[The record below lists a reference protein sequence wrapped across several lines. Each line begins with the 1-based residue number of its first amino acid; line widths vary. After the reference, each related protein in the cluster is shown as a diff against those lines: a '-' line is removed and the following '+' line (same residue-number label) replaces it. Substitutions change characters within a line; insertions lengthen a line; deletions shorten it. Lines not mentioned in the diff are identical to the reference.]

1 MKNFWQKFKK
11 PILVLAP
18 MAGITDAAFRFLCGK
33 YGADVVYSEMISAA
47 GLFYDSERTSG
58 LLDSYKKNG
67 NAKFV
72 VQLFGNNPDHFAKA
86 VKIIEKECKPDG
98 IDINFGC
105 PVPKVQ
111 KVGAGVKLFQDLE
124 QAHRVIE
131 ACLRNTKLPIS
142 VKTRISVPAGKNT
155 PRSRGAATPEVSGS
169 CNPLDR
175 GELKSVTVLDFIE
188 KMKDLPIA
196 ALMVHGRTL
205 AQGFSGEVDYE
216 LLNRAQKKF
225 KGVFIANGGI
235 NDYKSAQEMLKK
247 TGADG
252 IGIGQAAC
260 GRPQIFTE
268 VKRKVKSLKF
278 KVKSNKEKINRP
290 SPAFGHSTRFR
301 DLRPSRGGDVDPL
314 TIAWE
319 HAKLMEKLKGKQGIL
334 EMRKHLCWYVKGLP
348 GAAELRQEFVKVET
362 LDDIKKLLK

>member
-11 PILVLAP
+11 PIIALAP
-18 MAGITDAAFRFLCGK
+18 MAGITDAAFRYLCGK
-33 YGADVVYSEMISAA
+33 FGADVVYSEMISAA

-58 LLDSYKKNG
+58 LLDSYRKNG
-67 NAKFV
+67 GAKFV

-86 VKIIEKECKPDG
+86 VKIIEKNFKPDG

-111 KVGAGVKLFQDLE
+111 KVGAGAKLFQDLE

-131 ACLRNTKLPIS
+131 ACLKNTKLPIS
-142 VKTRISVPAGKNT
+142 VKTRIHAGK
-155 PRSRGAATPEVSGS
+155 VS
-169 CNPLDR
+169 
-175 GELKSVTVLDFIE
+175 VLDFIE

-196 ALMVHGRTL
+196 ALMVHGRIL

-235 NDYKSAQEMLKK
+235 DDLKSAQAMLKK
-247 TGADG
+247 TNADG
-252 IGIGQAAC
+252 IAIGQAAC
-260 GRPQIFTE
+260 GHPQIFAEIKNGFNTP
-268 VKRKVKSLKF
+268 
-278 KVKSNKEKINRP
+278 RP
-290 SPAFGHSTRFR
+290 RAARVH
-301 DLRPSRGGDVDPL
+301 PSQEGNIL
-314 TIAWE
+314 TIALE
-319 HAKLMEKLKGKQGIL
+319 HAKLMDKLKGKQGIL

-348 GAAELRQEFVKVET
+348 NAAELRKEFVKVET
-362 LDDIKKLLK
+362 LSDIKRLLK

>member
-11 PILVLAP
+11 PIIALAP

-33 YGADVVYSEMISAA
+33 FGADVVYSEMISAA

-67 NAKFV
+67 NAKFI
-72 VQLFGNNPDHFAKA
+72 VQLFGNEPKHFAKA
-86 VKIIEKECKPDG
+86 VKIIEKNFKPDG

-131 ACLRNTKLPIS
+131 ACLQNTKLPIS
-142 VKTRISVPAGKNT
+142 VKTRISVGRRNAISCVPGDKNAKYCVPT
-155 PRSRGAATPEVSGS
+155 
-169 CNPLDR
+169 NQ
-175 GELKSVTVLDFIE
+175 VTVLDFIE

-205 AQGFSGEVDYE
+205 AQGFSGQVDYE

-225 KGVFIANGGI
+225 TRPEQGRRKGIFIANGGI
-235 NDYKSAQEMLKK
+235 NDLKSAQEMLKK
-247 TGADG
+247 TNADG

-260 GRPQIFTE
+260 GKPQIFAE
-268 VKRKVKSLKF
+268 VKSRKLK
-278 KVKSNKEKINRP
+278 VESNKEENNRP
-290 SPAFGHSTRFR
+290 SPVARRNH
-301 DLRPSRGGDVDPL
+301 PSRGGDDNPL
-314 TIAWE
+314 TIALE
-319 HAKLMEKLKGKQGIL
+319 HAKLMDKLKGKQGIL

-348 GAAELRQEFVKVET
+348 NAAELRKEFVKVET
-362 LDDIKKLLK
+362 LADIKRLLK

>member
-111 KVGAGVKLFQDLE
+111 KVGAGVKLFQDLD
-124 QAHRVIE
+124 QSHRVIE

-142 VKTRISVPAGKNT
+142 VKTRISVNH
-155 PRSRGAATPEVSGS
+155 PRNHPNPSFERRG
-169 CNPLDR
+169 NPLKGGR
-175 GELKSVTVLDFIE
+175 IITVLDFIE

-205 AQGFSGEVDYE
+205 AQGFVGEVDYE

-225 KGVFIANGGI
+225 AGIFIANGGI

-260 GRPQIFTE
+260 GRPQIF
-268 VKRKVKSLKF
+268 
-278 KVKSNKEKINRP
+278 NQ
-290 SPAFGHSTRFR
+290 
-301 DLRPSRGGDVDPL
+301 LRIKKGGDVDPL
-314 TIAWE
+314 KIAWE

-348 GAAELRQEFVKVET
+348 NAAELRKEFVKVET
-362 LDDIKKLLK
+362 LADIKKLLK

>member
-11 PILVLAP
+11 PFGSVQGRPIMVLAP

-67 NAKFV
+67 KAKFV

-86 VKIIEKECKPDG
+86 VKVIEKFKPDG

-111 KVGAGVKLFQDLE
+111 KVGAGAKLFQDLD
-124 QAHRVIE
+124 QSHRVIE

-142 VKTRISVPAGKNT
+142 VKTRIMAGK
-155 PRSRGAATPEVSGS
+155 VS
-169 CNPLDR
+169 
-175 GELKSVTVLDFIE
+175 VLDFIE

-196 ALMVHGRTL
+196 AMMVHGRTL

-225 KGVFIANGGI
+225 SGVFIANGGI
-235 NDYKSAQEMLKK
+235 DDYKSAQEMLKK

-252 IGIGQAAC
+252 VGIGQAAC
-260 GRPQIFTE
+260 GRPQIFKE
-268 VKRKVKSLKF
+268 I
-278 KVKSNKEKINRP
+278 KSNKEEKNRP
-290 SPAFGHSTRFR
+290 SPAYGHSRDFR
-301 DLRPSRGGDVDPL
+301 DLRPSRGGDVNVL
-314 TIAWE
+314 KIAWE

-362 LDDIKKLLK
+362 LADIKKLLK